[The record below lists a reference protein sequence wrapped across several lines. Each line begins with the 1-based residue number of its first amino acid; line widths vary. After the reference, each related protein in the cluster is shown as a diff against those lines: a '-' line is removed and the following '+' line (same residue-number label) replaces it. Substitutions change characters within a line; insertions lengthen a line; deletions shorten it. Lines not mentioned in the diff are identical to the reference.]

1 MSENEIKKIA
11 QKKDSMH
18 GHMETAKKDSNAD

>member
-18 GHMETAKKDSNAD
+18 GHMETAKKDSKNG